1 MSEATFK
8 KVKKRYK
15 LTVDDGYLR
24 FIAAMEGDKAVYDAT
39 IHQLDTL
46 KTVDLSVDTS
56 SKKIYASGKVY
67 DITTNVRG
75 GELSVDTVAVPAEI
89 ADKARGAVQVGA
101 GAYDVNLPQ
110 AQEFAFAFQSNMSD
124 GSKVYVLYPRC
135 KLAYDSEQDK
145 TSDDSDI
152 DPSEQYKIEALPT
165 AEGLWRIRY
174 YTASVAEGKKPY
186 TMAEFVAKGLY
197 TKADV
202 DAYFGAEPAAE

>member
-8 KVKKRYK
+8 KMVKRYK

-24 FIAAMEGDKAVYDAT
+24 FIKSVDGDKAVYDAEV
-39 IHQLDTL
+39 HQLDTL
-46 KTVDLSVDTS
+46 KSVDLSVDMS
-56 SKKIYASGKVY
+56 QKKIYASGKVY
-67 DITTNVRG
+67 DITSNVRG
-75 GELSVDTVAVPAEI
+75 GELAVDTVAVPAEI
-89 ADKARGAVQVGA
+89 ADKARGAVRVGA

-110 AQEFAFAFQSNMSD
+110 AQEFAFGFQANMSD

-135 KLAYDSEQDK
+135 QLTYDSEQDK

-152 DPSEQYKIEALPT
+152 DPSEQYKIEAMPT
-165 AEGLWRIRY
+165 AEGLWRIKY
-174 YTASVAEGKKPY
+174 YTSDVPEGKKPY
-186 TMAEFVAKGLY
+186 TMAEFMAKGLY